1 MHISV
6 LHTHTH
12 TDKDGCVRERA
23 CMHAHAQAHA
33 TRCDDHD
40 NAHPAS
46 ASIHPSDTHTH
57 THRTRPA
64 RTSHRT
70 CVCGAPACARM
81 RACMFIWPLMLM
93 RMEQT
98 TSTACAQPSE
108 RPMMELARFASKH
121 MEPPS
126 VHACICMC
134 VQHVAYIIP
143 PREWMQKPTV
153 SERARARVR
162 SML

>member
-46 ASIHPSDTHTH
+46 ASIHPSDTHTPN
-57 THRTRPA
+57 TASENITQNMCMWCAGVRT
-64 RTSHRT
+64 
-70 CVCGAPACARM
+70 
-81 RACMFIWPLMLM
+81 
-93 RMEQT
+93 
-98 TSTACAQPSE
+98 
-108 RPMMELARFASKH
+108 
-121 MEPPS
+121 
-126 VHACICMC
+126 HAC
-134 VQHVAYIIP
+134 VHVYMAVDVDADGTNNIDGV
-143 PREWMQKPTV
+143 RAA
-153 SERARARVR
+153 ERAPDAR
-162 SML
+162 